1 AELDGRAN
9 RLAHHLRASGVG
21 AESLVGVLLE
31 RDVDLM
37 VGLLAVWKAGAGY
50 VPLDPVLP
58 GARVSGMLTDAGAR
72 VLITR
77 GGPVAGFEGT
87 VIDVDADAAV
97 IAARSSSR
105 PQGRVDA
112 DGVAY
117 VVFTSGSTGRP

>member
-1 AELDGRAN
+1 MPDAVAVVCGEVSLTYAELDGRAN

-58 GARVSGMLTDAGAR
+58 GARVSGMLTDARGPRADHAGRTGGRRSRAR
-72 VLITR
+72 SS
-77 GGPVAGFEGT
+77 
-87 VIDVDADAAV
+87 DVDAD
-97 IAARSSSR
+97 
-105 PQGRVDA
+105 
-112 DGVAY
+112 
-117 VVFTSGSTGRP
+117 